1 MEDLLSMEDLIGRL
15 PVRRPS
21 TRGPSSRP
29 NSPRPTGVK
38 PKKNNTTPLKY
49 LADDSSSFKISDNLS
64 DSCKT
69 HCKICGKAFFLSNMR
84 SHSLKSHSIQITR
97 YKEMYGQFEIIEKV
111 FHKCHLC
118 GKIVLMDSDIL
129 GGHIKGTHKMKEKAY
144 KEKYCISKPTA
155 GVKKSKV
162 MTDEE
167 EPLNSFADKTS
178 LVGQLAKL
186 EKEHSVENVNN
197 EVSCS
202 DGEPTK
208 MMEEREDQ
216 HKSFLNDGWVG
227 DNVMGMGLGEEGIDE
242 ELEEEGMDVELEEY
256 MEKQEFSNMLPG
268 AEEEEQIRLN
278 TAFGQ

>member
-1 MEDLLSMEDLIGRL
+1 
-15 PVRRPS
+15 
-21 TRGPSSRP
+21 
-29 NSPRPTGVK
+29 
-38 PKKNNTTPLKY
+38 
-49 LADDSSSFKISDNLS
+49 
-64 DSCKT
+64 
-69 HCKICGKAFFLSNMR
+69 
-84 SHSLKSHSIQITR
+84 
-97 YKEMYGQFEIIEKV
+97 
-111 FHKCHLC
+111 
-118 GKIVLMDSDIL
+118 MDSDIL

-202 DGEPTK
+202 DGEPTN
-208 MMEEREDQ
+208 MIEENLLKEGEDQ

-227 DNVMGMGLGEEGIDE
+227 EDVIGMGLGEEGKVE
-242 ELEEEGMDVELEEY
+242 ELEEEGMDEELEEEGIDVELEEY
-256 MEKQEFSNMLPG
+256 LYAMEKQEFTNMLSG